1 MSSWAQQREAIR
13 RAAQGGVRARTNAQ
27 GSQRLPLANNRLREV
42 LLSRPTRAGQFYY
55 GLVGGR
61 PPSRQFDEEQP
72 LIREGPTDYILLRS
86 GVKKAV
92 RSLQPDGSYHLT
104 KLGKSF
110 FREKYTDWLA
120 HVPVRITG
128 TRQRGRNAG
137 RPYQRDDFLPITVV
151 NGSLSR
157 QSSGLSDQQAH
168 ARVKE
173 AALRQLDSPND
184 GDPIMELSQEVYRYD
199 VTRDWAFSKQTLEVV
214 DNRAQVQV
222 ALRQPMGALH
232 EISYQL
238 YNGSEILPSAFE
250 ARNDKLCVARQLA
263 ELLQLPLPE
272 VLSDFDAICDK
283 GWEERGITALEIREF
298 CA

>member
-42 LLSRPTRAGQFYY
+42 LLSRPNGELTRAGQFYY

-137 RPYQRDDFLPITVV
+137 RPSSATTSCPSPWSTVPCP
-151 NGSLSR
+151 GSPAGSAISR
-157 QSSGLSDQQAH
+157 PTPAS
-168 ARVKE
+168 R
-173 AALRQLDSPND
+173 RP
-184 GDPIMELSQEVYRYD
+184 P
-199 VTRDWAFSKQTLEVV
+199 
-214 DNRAQVQV
+214 
-222 ALRQPMGALH
+222 
-232 EISYQL
+232 
-238 YNGSEILPSAFE
+238 
-250 ARNDKLCVARQLA
+250 
-263 ELLQLPLPE
+263 
-272 VLSDFDAICDK
+272 
-283 GWEERGITALEIREF
+283 
-298 CA
+298 